1 MFCEELARVRI
12 VQTRMAKVALPRGP
26 RFGLWQIVRYL
37 RDPEGMLRGLT
48 ETYGDVYSMPGM
60 GGGTL
65 VVTATP
71 DGVRSIFGAD
81 PDTFEPFSVESMT
94 PVLGSGSLLLQHGAT
109 HRRAR
114 KLLAPPFH
122 GARMRSYGQTMA
134 TIAARRL
141 RSAPTAPFDIEQL
154 FRDVSLEVILQT
166 VFGVQDE
173 AEVHRARQLVL
184 DTLAGFSPLFAMFQ
198 FLRRGFFPP
207 WRRFRALLDATHAL
221 LRAQIGARRA
231 SPTEDICGMLVA
243 ARDDAGEPMAE
254 QEIIEQLFTMVI
266 AGHETTATALA
277 WSVDELWRAPDVLA
291 QLREELRSTDGDPD
305 KLAAN
310 KLLDA
315 VIAEALRLH
324 PLVPIVSRRLATP
337 FAIDGYELPAKTGIG
352 ANMWAA
358 HRNPAVFERPTE
370 FVPSRFLEAK
380 TFSPQQYF
388 PFGGGARR
396 CIGAAFAFYEM
407 KIVLGKLV
415 LEGDLSLRSP
425 MGARTGP
432 DRKSVV

>member
-1 MFCEELARVRI
+1 
-12 VQTRMAKVALPRGP
+12 MANVTLPRGP
-26 RFGLWQIVRYL
+26 RFGLWQILRYL
-37 RDPEGMLRGLT
+37 RDPDGMLRGLT

-65 VVTATP
+65 VVSATP
-71 DGVRSIFGAD
+71 DGVKSIFGAD

-114 KLLAPPFH
+114 KLLTPPFH

-134 TIAARRL
+134 GITARRL
-141 RSAPTAPFDIEQL
+141 RTAPRAEFDIEQL
-154 FRDVSLEVILQT
+154 FRDVSLEIILQT
-166 VFGVQDE
+166 VFGVQDDND
-173 AEVHRARQLVL
+173 VHRAQKLVL

-221 LRAQIGARRA
+221 LRAQIAARRTT
-231 SPTEDICGMLVA
+231 PTEDICGMLVA
-243 ARDDAGEPMAE
+243 ARDEAGEPMAE
-254 QEIIEQLFTMVI
+254 QEIVEQLFTMVI

-277 WSVDELWRAPDVLA
+277 WCVDELWRAPAVLGP
-291 QLREELRSTDGDPD
+291 LREELRATGGDPD

-324 PLVPIVSRRLATP
+324 PLVPIVSRRLARP
-337 FAIDGYELPAKTGIG
+337 FVLDGYELPVKTGVG

-358 HRNPAVFERPTE
+358 HRNPSVFERATE
-370 FVPSRFLEAK
+370 FVPSRFLDGK
-380 TFSPQQYF
+380 SFSPQQYF

-407 KIVLGKLV
+407 KIVLGQLV
-415 LEGDLSLRSP
+415 LGGDVLLRSSTR
-425 MGARTGP
+425 ARTGP
-432 DRKSVV
+432 RAATVGPRGGVPVSYQAGP